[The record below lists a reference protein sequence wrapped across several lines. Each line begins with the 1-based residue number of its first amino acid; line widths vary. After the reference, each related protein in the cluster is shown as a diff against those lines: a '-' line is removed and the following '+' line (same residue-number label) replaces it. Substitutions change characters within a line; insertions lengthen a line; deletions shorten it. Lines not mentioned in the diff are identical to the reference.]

1 MMMVPIRRMGGNN
14 CEFFK
19 HTHAS
24 TFWIIPQNM
33 GVCGVLHWLNVRF
46 TKRFRYFLALFPSE
60 KRSILNYIPS
70 TKGIWSL

>member
-19 HTHAS
+19 QTHAS

-46 TKRFRYFLALFPSE
+46 TKRFRYFLAPFSLEQRYCSSFFP
-60 KRSILNYIPS
+60 
-70 TKGIWSL
+70 